1 MECYG
6 KSEEVIQ
13 PLPRRVS
20 DGFPGEVTLDWG
32 FEGEAV
38 THGHHCI
45 GHILF
50 IVLGGGHKG
59 VYHIILKIFL
69 NDFIL
74 KK

>member
-1 MECYG
+1 MNNIYDYKH
-6 KSEEVIQ
+6 KSKMAQFNGV
-13 PLPRRVS
+13 R
-20 DGFPGEVTLDWG
+20 PGGSREGW
-32 FEGEAV
+32 EGEAV